1 MITVKDIYNLRE
13 GLAEVNERELSIPVA
28 IKLQRNTIKV
38 NNEFDIASE
47 LRTKLIK
54 KYKEKELANGNIKIK
69 EDKIN
74 EYNEKIKELTNQE
87 VKIDLEKIK
96 LSDLG
101 DSIKPKLLVLIEKI
115 LEEDTKNDNR
125 NKK

>member
-28 IKLQRNTIKV
+28 MKMQRNTLKV
-38 NNEFDIASE
+38 NEEFSIASG

-69 EDKIN
+69 EDKID
-74 EYNEKIKELTNQE
+74 EYNEKIKELMNQE
-87 VKIDLEKIK
+87 VKINLEKIK
-96 LSDLG
+96 SSDLG
-101 DSIKPKLLVLIEKI
+101 DTIKPGILVLIEKI
-115 LEEDTKNDNR
+115 LDETK
-125 NKK
+125 